1 MAAKFSRDTKRVCLL
16 FVIVSLL
23 IHSTECNPSTC
34 KLAQTCGQCIE
45 NPGKDNFDLFPNK
58 YGVMVTMVSI
68 HAVDLDLI
76 RNLRIMLFLTTINYN
91 YKAFCNSYNFLFLY
105 L

>member
-1 MAAKFSRDTKRVCLL
+1 MAAKFSLYTKRVCLL

-45 NPGKDNFDLFPNK
+45 NPGKENFDLFPNK
-58 YGVMVTMVSI
+58 YGIMVTIVSFQ
-68 HAVDLDLI
+68 AVDLDSI
-76 RNLRIMLFLTTINYN
+76 RHLTIMLF
-91 YKAFCNSYNFLFLY
+91 
-105 L
+105 